1 MSHHAKIRALLTRAA
16 LLVVLVSL
24 AGGGLARAQAPP
36 RPTSL
41 DDILKEISSCD
52 GGIDSAP
59 LWKLRDYVQAHKDDP
74 AARAECETKLLAF
87 LKTRATPVAKMAACR
102 WLRVIGSDQAV
113 PALQTLLFDER
124 AADMAL
130 YALQQIPGAAADKAL
145 LQALPKVTGAT
156 KIAVIAAL
164 GERRCADAVPAL
176 EPLLGQPELARAAA
190 FALGGIGGD
199 AATRALVAAY
209 ARVQPDLKPVV
220 AASMMKCAEKWL
232 AAKNQAAALRLYE
245 TLSTDVSLA
254 PQFRKAAAMGR
265 ISAAGS
271 SAATIVIGYLEGS
284 DVGMQ
289 EAAIGRLADAIAPD
303 RIAPVC
309 ALLPRLPDESQV
321 KLLAVLAGYPSD
333 RVLPAILDAARS
345 NSAPVRIAAMK
356 ALESTGGP
364 SVVPLL
370 TETAARTSGAEQAAA
385 RSALGMLKGRAVD
398 EAILALMARKPG
410 EDVEA
415 ELVLAVG
422 DRRIFPAKAAVAAL
436 LASPSPRVRLHALR
450 ALRAIGT
457 PSDMDAVLDVLVKND
472 DESQRA
478 EAEKTMAVLA
488 RKIASAD
495 HRASA
500 VRARLAAETDAHAR
514 ATLIAVL
521 PLVGDDS
528 ALPLLRT
535 SLENPDAEVFDAAV
549 RALAAWPTG
558 AARDDVCQLARDSRN
573 ETHRLLAIRGLV
585 RIIALD
591 KYRDPEAAVADLR
604 QAAGFAWRP
613 EEQKLVLAT
622 LVQFPCRDAMELAS
636 GFLREPSVA
645 AEAQAAIDKIKT
657 RLEAMR
663 KRGTT
668 A

>member
-1 MSHHAKIRALLTRAA
+1 MPHHAKIRALLTRAA
-16 LLVVLVSL
+16 LLVVLAPL
-24 AGGGLARAQAPP
+24 AGGGLARAQAPA
-36 RPTSL
+36 RSASL
-41 DDILKEISSCD
+41 DEILKEISSYD

-59 LWKLRDYVQAHKDDP
+59 LWKLRDYVQARKDDP
-74 AARAECETKLLAF
+74 AARAECEAKLLAF
-87 LKTRATPVAKMAACR
+87 LKTRATPVARMAACR
-102 WLRVIGSDQAV
+102 LLRVIGSDQAV
-113 PALQTLLFDER
+113 PALQTLLLDER

-130 YALQQIPGAAADKAL
+130 YALQQIPGAAADTAL
-145 LQALPKVTGAT
+145 VQALPKVTGPT

-164 GERRCADAVPAL
+164 GERGCADAVPAL

-190 FALGGIGGD
+190 FALGSIGGD

-220 AASMMKCAEKWL
+220 AASMMKCAEKWQ
-232 AAKNQAAALRLYE
+232 AAENQAAALRLYE
-245 TLSTDVSLA
+245 TLSTDASL
-254 PQFRKAAAMGR
+254 PVQFRKAAAMGR
-265 ISAAGS
+265 ISVAGS
-271 SAATIVIGYLEGS
+271 GAAKILIDYLEGS
-284 DVGMQ
+284 DVAMQ
-289 EAAIGRLADAIAPD
+289 EAAIARIAEAIAPD

-309 ALLPRLPDESQV
+309 ALLPRLPEQSQV
-321 KLLAVLAGYPSD
+321 TLLAVLAGYPSD

-345 NSAPVRIAAMK
+345 NAAPVRIAAMK

-370 TETAARTSGAEQAAA
+370 AETAATTSGAEQAAA
-385 RSALGMLKGRAVD
+385 RSALGALKGRAVD
-398 EAILALMARKPG
+398 EAILALMAQKPA

-415 ELVLAVG
+415 ELLLAVG
-422 DRRIFPAKAAVAAL
+422 DRRIFPAKAAVAAS

-457 PSDMDAVLDVLVKND
+457 PSDMDAVLDVLVKSD

-488 RKIASAD
+488 QKIASAD
-495 HRASA
+495 RRASA
-500 VRARLAAETDAHAR
+500 VRARLAAATDAHVR

-535 SLENPDAEVFDAAV
+535 LLENPDAEVFDAAV
-549 RALAAWPTG
+549 RALAAWPTS
-558 AARDDVCQLARDSRN
+558 AARDDVFQLARDSRN

-591 KYRDPEAAVADLR
+591 RYRDPEAAVADLR
-604 QAAGFAWRP
+604 QVAGFAWRP

-645 AEAQAAIDKIKT
+645 AEAQAAIDKIET
-657 RLEAMR
+657 RLKATG
-663 KRGTT
+663 KRGTL
-668 A
+668 